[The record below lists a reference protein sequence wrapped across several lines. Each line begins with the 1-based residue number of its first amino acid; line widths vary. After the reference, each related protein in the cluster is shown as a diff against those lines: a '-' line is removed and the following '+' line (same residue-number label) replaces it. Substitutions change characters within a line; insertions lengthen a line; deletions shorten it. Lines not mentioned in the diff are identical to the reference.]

1 MHQIDL
7 EQMRA
12 FHQAQ
17 QSSVKPVT
25 QKYDSFESLGGLTA
39 VSFDMIT
46 RICSALMLAH
56 VSKYLQRGI
65 VNRNISSVQCDGI
78 LLLLLPRTYNRPFP
92 YL

>member
-25 QKYDSFESLGGLTA
+25 QKYDSFESLGGLNA
-39 VSFDMIT
+39 VSLDMTT
-46 RICSALMLAH
+46 RNWSLLMLAH
-56 VSKYLQRGI
+56 VSKCLQRGI
-65 VNRNISSVQCDGI
+65 ANRNISSVQCDGI
-78 LLLLLPRTYNRPFP
+78 LLLLLPRISNRPFL